1 MMSNFSKL
9 KNFLD
14 ERLVA
19 ECLWFV
25 QLPDILHWV
34 ARECRLEGK
43 QGEKYKQK
51 SGTNT
56 ERGQPGGSRFLISTM
71 PRSPVTCIWSFC
83 RQFGK
88 IFKLTIQVF
97 SCYFCFHF
105 NDILTELLGVFDD
118 GWFSQKSRLGDF
130 ARIGAGEESLKSRWW
145 FGQIWFSECWVQPA
159 WYFWFFCY
167 CTNKV
172 WETHVCMSA
181 WITMM
186 KNRMQKQ
193 LYAASHR
200 LGNCKPNEAR
210 IIFTKVCKMSKD
222 LPLKS

>member
-1 MMSNFSKL
+1 MMSNLSKL

-25 QLPDILHWV
+25 LLPDILHRV

-71 PRSPVTCIWSFC
+71 PRSPVKCIWSFC
-83 RQFGK
+83 RRLGK

-145 FGQIWFSECWVQPA
+145 FGQIWFSEWWVQPA

-186 KNRMQKQ
+186 KNRMHKQ
-193 LYAASHR
+193 
-200 LGNCKPNEAR
+200 
-210 IIFTKVCKMSKD
+210 
-222 LPLKS
+222 